1 MPPAEIAVHP
11 TDGPPLTEMHLVCDD
26 IEGTIAELHARGAQT
41 TGPPGTRSWGL
52 ATGLRLPS
60 GGVIGLYE
68 ARHASSLGL

>member
-41 TGPPGTRSWGL
+41 TG
-52 ATGLRLPS
+52 
-60 GGVIGLYE
+60 
-68 ARHASSLGL
+68 